1 MTCGGAFGE
10 YIGNSRDTPESRP
23 GSEPPARGA
32 HLSASEDSQNSRNG
46 GAAFRLSVVDHALR
60 LFADQGYEATAVD
73 EIAEAAGISRR
84 TFFRQFRSKED
95 VVFADHEAQLAQARA
110 YLDAARGD
118 PWDEVCEAVVGVFE
132 RFTRT
137 RELAARRYRV
147 VRQVPA
153 LRDREI
159 VTVFR
164 YERLFT
170 DYLRTALPQT
180 PDLALIQFTAAVTAT
195 HNYLLRRMVRGESD
209 GGVADLRAALA
220 SIGRERK
227 GDQEMVVAV
236 FPRDMPPAQVT
247 AFLGRRLGNL

>member
-1 MTCGGAFGE
+1 M
-10 YIGNSRDTPESRP
+10 GNSRTPEGRP
-23 GSEPPARGA
+23 DSEPAARGA
-32 HLSASEDSQNSRNG
+32 QLSASEEPQNSRG
-46 GAAFRLSVVDHALR
+46 GDAAFRLSVVDHALR
-60 LFADQGYEATAVD
+60 LFADKGYEATAVD

-170 DYLRTALPQT
+170 DYLRTALPHT

-227 GDQEMVVAV
+227 EGEEMIVAV
-236 FPRDMPPAQVT
+236 FPRAMPPAQVT
-247 AFLGRRLGNL
+247 EFLGRRLGNL

>member
-1 MTCGGAFGE
+1 MSTAG
-10 YIGNSRDTPESRP
+10 
-23 GSEPPARGA
+23 
-32 HLSASEDSQNSRNG
+32 DSG
-46 GAAFRLSVVDHALR
+46 FKLAVVGHALR
-60 LFADQGYEATAVD
+60 LFAEKGYEATTVD

-110 YLDAARGD
+110 YLSAAQDD
-118 PWDEVCEAVVGVFE
+118 PWDAVCEAVVGVFE
-132 RFTRT
+132 RFTQT

-170 DYLRTALPQT
+170 DYLRQRLPEAS
-180 PDLALIQFTAAVTAT
+180 DLALIQFTAAVTAT
-195 HNYLLRRMVRGESD
+195 HNYLLRRMVRATPASGTAPVSAPD
-209 GGVADLRAALA
+209 ASAADLRSALA
-220 SIGRERK
+220 AIPRGGATAAEA
-227 GDQEMVVAV
+227 DMVVAV
-236 FPRDMPPAQVT
+236 FPRDMPPRQV
-247 AFLGRRLGNL
+247 ADLVARRLGNLDT

>member
-1 MTCGGAFGE
+1 VPADEVTRA
-10 YIGNSRDTPESRP
+10 RLDDDT
-23 GSEPPARGA
+23 AR
-32 HLSASEDSQNSRNG
+32 
-46 GAAFRLSVVDHALR
+46 FRLAVVEQALR
-60 LFADQGYEATAVD
+60 LFAEKGYEATTVD

-110 YLDAARGD
+110 YLDAAQGD
-118 PWDEVCEAVVGVFE
+118 PWDAVCEAVVGVFE
-132 RFTRT
+132 RFTQT

-170 DYLRTALPQT
+170 DYLRARLPQL

-195 HNYLLRRMVRGESD
+195 HNYLLRRMVRATPVTGRVGDIAEGTAEPGPPGASA
-209 GGVADLRAALA
+209 ADLRAALA
-220 SIGRERK
+220 AIPRGGPAAPAEL
-227 GDQEMVVAV
+227 VVAV
-236 FPRDMPPAQVT
+236 FPRDMPPNRIADLL
-247 AFLGRRLGNL
+247 AHRLGDL